1 MAAPAAPALPVAGVY
16 VAGAA
21 LLAGAAWLLSP
32 PGRHASETLGEA
44 IYEGGANAVQNIKD
58 IFTSEEE
65 EAQTTTNT
73 TTRGCDGPHGGR
85 LQVQGYAPRTD
96 PYSLELSWPWN
107 RECTPPLRPEGL
119 GAVSGLLVQ
128 TQAISYRSVGRR
140 GKAFSAM
147 SKHISKAPSLGFES
161 GHRIGFGVTPDGDLR
176 INQKAGRNA
185 PRVDLEVHRGRA
197 FGDS

>member
-1 MAAPAAPALPVAGVY
+1 MAAPALPVAGVY
-16 VAGAA
+16 VAGAV
-21 LLAGAAWLLSP
+21 LATVLVWYSTPA
-32 PGRHASETLGEA
+32 GRRTSETLGEA
-44 IYEGGANAVQNIKD
+44 IYEGGAGAVQNIKD
-58 IFTSEEE
+58 IFTSDKEES
-65 EAQTTTNT
+65 QTTTTNT
-73 TTRGCDGPHGGR
+73 TTRGCDGPHRGR
-85 LQVQGYAPRTD
+85 LQVQGYDRRTD
-96 PYSLELSWPWN
+96 PSSLELSWPWN

-128 TQAISYRSVGRR
+128 TRAISYRSVGRR

-147 SKHISKAPSLGFES
+147 SKHIRKAPSLGFES